1 MLLVWFFMGLL
12 DVLITEEWRKTAW
25 LRLSMSTAVQSAK
38 HVEILASPP
47 PQKKN
52 QLDPRGWLSYF
63 ETAGGLHGGEVEEKG
78 GERFPPFH
86 RGPSVSLV
94 RMKTH
99 PQIPNKRRTLGT
111 TSQLPSRDGAPQ
123 SGAGEDGNREGGHR
137 TRAGCP
143 TEIRRPPDGDTSCC
157 HRGRS
162 WSVGGRGLVSLS
174 H

>member
-1 MLLVWFFMGLL
+1 MGLL
-12 DVLITEEWRKTAW
+12 DVLITEVWRKTAW

-52 QLDPRGWLSYF
+52 QFDPRGWLSYF
-63 ETAGGLHGGEVEEKG
+63 ETAGGLHGGEVEKG

-111 TSQLPSRDGAPQ
+111 TRELPSRDGAPQ

-143 TEIRRPPDGDTSCC
+143 AEIRGPPDGDTSCC
-157 HRGRS
+157 HRRGS
-162 WSVGGRGLVSLS
+162 WRVGGRGLVSLS